1 MKVLLIYL
9 FACLQNLPPID
20 CASFYEKELK
30 SLLIKGTVIEKKL
43 TDDYY
48 IIKVKQDDTGK
59 QISFK
64 LLKNNS
70 GREIY
75 WFAIKGSIIRKK
87 SGHYDLHFLNPTPDG
102 GYKGRI
108 FDNLC
113 K

>member
-9 FACLQNLPPID
+9 FSCLQSLQSLPPID

-70 GREIY
+70 V
-75 WFAIKGSIIRKK
+75 W
-87 SGHYDLHFLNPTPDG
+87 
-102 GYKGRI
+102 
-108 FDNLC
+108 
-113 K
+113 